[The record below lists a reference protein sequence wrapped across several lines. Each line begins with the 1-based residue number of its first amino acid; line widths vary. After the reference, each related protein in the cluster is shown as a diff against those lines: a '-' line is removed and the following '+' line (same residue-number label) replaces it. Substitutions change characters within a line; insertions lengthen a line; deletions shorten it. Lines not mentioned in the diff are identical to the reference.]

1 MRYVF
6 GTLPKQGDVEQ
17 SSNECLHA
25 AAAKTAIRQ
34 SSHVTLRIRTTAGP
48 TCMPAFTFVDQ
59 ADQILAS
66 IDNYELIGVD
76 TEFMREKTFFSQLC
90 LLQLAVAD
98 EIYCVDPLADQDMDD
113 FWEIL
118 MRRTWVL
125 HSARQDIEVVFQFAR
140 DMPATIFD
148 TQIAAGL
155 LGFAPQMGYAGLI
168 KELFDV
174 ELAKSHTRA
183 DWTRRPLPDEFLQYA
198 AEDVE
203 YLLPA
208 YETLAERLEKKGRL
222 DWAKSDSALMLDPA
236 LYDIDPGKAI
246 GRLKGAKN
254 LRGRRRAAA
263 VRLAAWRESEAL
275 KRNRPR
281 QWIIKDAIL
290 ISIAYELPRD
300 EASLLRIDEVPK
312 RTMQRAGDEILKA
325 IADSCNDDHNYEPP
339 ARPDEQQ
346 KFLLKKMQSLVAECA
361 NDLGI
366 AAETIA
372 SKKELSAI
380 IIGGDR
386 DSRVFN
392 GWRRDL
398 IGDQLI
404 DLL

>member
-1 MRYVF
+1 
-6 GTLPKQGDVEQ
+6 
-17 SSNECLHA
+17 
-25 AAAKTAIRQ
+25 
-34 SSHVTLRIRTTAGP
+34 
-48 TCMPAFTFVDQ
+48 MPAYTFVDQ

-66 IDNYELIGVD
+66 IDDHKLIGVD

-90 LLQLAVAD
+90 LLQLAVVD
-98 EIYCVDPLADQDMDD
+98 KIYCVDPLADHDMDE
-113 FWEIL
+113 FWEML
-118 MRRTWVL
+118 MQRTWVL

-140 DMPATIFD
+140 NMPTSIFD

-155 LGFAPQMGYAGLI
+155 LGFTPQMGYAGLI
-168 KELFDV
+168 TELFDV

-183 DWTRRPLPDEFLQYA
+183 DWTQRPLPDEYLQYA

-208 YETLAERLEKKGRL
+208 YETLADRLEKKGRL
-222 DWAKSDSALMLDPA
+222 DWARSDSDLMLDPA
-236 LYDIDPGKAI
+236 LYDTDPSKAI
-246 GRLKGAKN
+246 TRLKGAKN

-275 KRNRPR
+275 RRNRPR
-281 QWIIKDAIL
+281 QWILKDTIL

-300 EASLLRIDEVPK
+300 KASLTQIEELPK
-312 RTMQRAGDEILKA
+312 KVVQRAGDDILKA
-325 IADSCNDDHNYEPP
+325 VADSYDDAHDYEPP

-346 KFLLKKMQSLVAECA
+346 KSLLKKMQSLVAECA

-398 IGDQLI
+398 IGNQLI
-404 DLL
+404 SLL